1 MEYDIYFDESGDLGW
16 ILNQPY
22 RKGGSSQ
29 FFTIAYLLLPTNK
42 NKLITRFIKKF
53 HKERKGKEIEIKG
66 ATFRNVR
73 AKSMARKIVDLLKS
87 NPDFVIGSVTVKK
100 YNVPIRIKNDRNADV
115 LYNHLV
121 QLGLCSKIS
130 KLTKVNIIPDE
141 RSVPRGSQNSC
152 SDLLK
157 LRLWLELD
165 SNVIINYQPEES
177 HQNTRLIFIDWV
189 ANFIWRHYEDNN
201 SDAYHV
207 LKPWLAE
214 HLLLF

>member
-16 ILNQPY
+16 MLNQSY

-87 NPDFVIGSVTVKK
+87 NPDFVLGSITVKK
-100 YNVPIRIKNDRNADV
+100 DNVPIRIKNDRNADV

-130 KLTKVNIIPDE
+130 KLIKVNIICLLYTSP
-141 RSVPRGSQNSC
+141 SPR
-152 SDLLK
+152 
-157 LRLWLELD
+157 
-165 SNVIINYQPEES
+165 
-177 HQNTRLIFIDWV
+177 
-189 ANFIWRHYEDNN
+189 
-201 SDAYHV
+201 DAT
-207 LKPWLAE
+207 LSRMPSSA
-214 HLLLF
+214 